1 LNQPTPIVPSSIS
14 RFPAIVVPALLAVL
28 AGPLAHGEEA
38 REPTKFD
45 ALVTR
50 IVLDNIPHEIVE
62 DDDWGKTD
70 RVWDGVRIWWE
81 GTRLESKR
89 RWKTV
94 NQGTWQWYRVRLID
108 PEQRFQVQVE
118 NVRPLP
124 DGRVGFEAEVEAALD
139 VFGRISQWQRDVQ
152 LFSLSANATAVVRL
166 RVSCSLAMKLD
177 PTRFPPDVLLDP
189 QITSADLQLVRFQLR
204 RISQLHGPLVREL
217 GAGAREFIEDEIAGR
232 RGQIVNRANRQLD
245 KHRDDLRLS
254 LHDLLA
260 SRWGDLAAS
269 QLQPP
274 AETSPP

>member
-1 LNQPTPIVPSSIS
+1 VDLPARADEADGPT
-14 RFPAIVVPALLAVL
+14 R
-28 AGPLAHGEEA
+28 
-38 REPTKFD
+38 FD

-50 IVLDNIPHEIVE
+50 IVLDNIPREIVE

-81 GTRLESKR
+81 GTRLETKR

-94 NQGTWQWYRVRLID
+94 NQGTWELYRVRLID
-108 PEQRFQVQVE
+108 PEQRFQVQVDNLRALE
-118 NVRPLP
+118 N
-124 DGRVGFEAEVEAALD
+124 GRVGFDAQVDAALD

-177 PTRFPPDVLLDP
+177 PTRLPPDVLLDP
-189 QITSADLQLVRFQLR
+189 EVTSADLQLVRFELR
-204 RISQLHGPLVREL
+204 RISQLNGPLVREL
-217 GAGAREFIEDEIAGR
+217 SSGVREIVEDEIADR
-232 RGQIVNRANRQLD
+232 RGQIVKKVNRQID

-260 SRWGDLAAS
+260 SQWGELAAK
-269 QLQPP
+269 QLQP
-274 AETSPP
+274 ASAASP